1 MRQTIFRIS
10 FHYGDDDR
18 RLYFLLHKFI
28 SIHSSAV
35 LFGIIHG
42 NYYCEMKEEKKNAFF
57 LKRGK
62 SVKRNIIIQ
71 SSASVYWFLLSQTSF
86 RDILMSPTERNSCC
100 L

>member
-10 FHYGDDDR
+10 IHYGDDDR

-42 NYYCEMKEEKKNAFF
+42 NYYCEMKEEK
-57 LKRGK
+57 KRGK

-100 L
+100 LW